1 MKTFKLT
8 QKEMS
13 FLAERYQTPLLTVS
27 LEQIAYNYLFLRN
40 NLPRVRVFYAM
51 KSNPAQPVLEKMA
64 ALGSSFDVA
73 SAGEIRRLGDMGVPG
88 EHMIY
93 ANPVKTPRSL
103 KLAAEYGVN
112 KFTFDSESEVYK
124 MAQYVPGSDVL
135 LRVRID
141 HSTALVDL
149 NKKFGAAPEDVMYLL
164 RLAREQGLNA
174 RGLCFHAGSQ
184 LLSTQS
190 HTHALELCR
199 RLFDEAKAEGFDL
212 DILDIGGGLPVPA
225 PNMEF
230 DLKEMVQNIHADL
243 ERLFPDTEIW
253 AEPGRYICGT
263 AVNFITSVIGT
274 QKRNGQDWY
283 FLDDGVYGALSGIIF
298 DHWFYEFETFKSEE
312 EIPVTFAGPSCDS
325 LDILY
330 RDRFSP
336 KLEIGDCI
344 LVPNFGAYTSAS
356 ATTFNGFEKAPILV
370 WEDIKDNISA
380 RQQKQGESIVAVS

>member
-124 MAQYVPGSDVL
+124 MAQYVPGKTPRGMPMTL
-135 LRVRID
+135 AIAME
-141 HSTALVDL
+141 TAT
-149 NKKFGAAPEDVMYLL
+149 M
-164 RLAREQGLNA
+164 
-174 RGLCFHAGSQ
+174 
-184 LLSTQS
+184 
-190 HTHALELCR
+190 
-199 RLFDEAKAEGFDL
+199 
-212 DILDIGGGLPVPA
+212 
-225 PNMEF
+225 
-230 DLKEMVQNIHADL
+230 
-243 ERLFPDTEIW
+243 
-253 AEPGRYICGT
+253 
-263 AVNFITSVIGT
+263 
-274 QKRNGQDWY
+274 
-283 FLDDGVYGALSGIIF
+283 
-298 DHWFYEFETFKSEE
+298 
-312 EIPVTFAGPSCDS
+312 
-325 LDILY
+325 
-330 RDRFSP
+330 
-336 KLEIGDCI
+336 
-344 LVPNFGAYTSAS
+344 
-356 ATTFNGFEKAPILV
+356 
-370 WEDIKDNISA
+370 
-380 RQQKQGESIVAVS
+380 